1 MYICAH
7 CGSVRD
13 EGEQAPPVLH
23 TGTAFRC
30 TACDGD
36 TVVALM
42 TPEEY
47 EGENAPG
54 SILAP
59 VRELRGYVVELR
71 KMLGDALENCA
82 GWKRDAKPT
91 PPEELHDYHIIYT
104 ITTGVQETVM
114 PFASLADA
122 EQWAEAQGATR
133 YEIAEW

>member
-13 EGEQAPPVLH
+13 EGEQSPPVLD
-23 TGTAFRC
+23 TGTTFRC
-30 TACDGD
+30 AACDGD

-71 KMLGDALENCA
+71 KMLGDALEQCA
-82 GWKRDAKPT
+82 GWKQDATTPTSIPESGTRIGPACLGCGSTLHYAYRDRW
-91 PPEELHDYHIIYT
+91 HCSGC
-104 ITTGVQETVM
+104 GVKVGT
-114 PFASLADA
+114 
-122 EQWAEAQGATR
+122 
-133 YEIAEW
+133 